1 MEFDIRLD
9 ALALLGRLAQFNP
22 AYLLAP
28 LSNVL
33 KHIVVALKYGSE
45 DIIKE
50 QSTRMLCTFL
60 KAPALKY
67 LVHPYVKKVIEI
79 LPLKVRERLFLGDPR
94 LATAA
99 LEALGWLSLSAS
111 ELMLPFMDKLIP
123 FMITSIQDSSNV
135 NGREV

>member
-79 LPLKVRERLFLGDPR
+79 LPLKVREHIS
-94 LATAA
+94 
-99 LEALGWLSLSAS
+99 W
-111 ELMLPFMDKLIP
+111 
-123 FMITSIQDSSNV
+123 
-135 NGREV
+135 